1 MVKLKLSVLQLPIH
15 LESLNTIV
23 YNNNV
28 PAAQRAL
35 DNNVV
40 TALTECYATNAEHEG
55 NLDILCENMPNK
67 FVWNKGSKN
76 GLFGETNRK
85 FRSKLAG

>member
-1 MVKLKLSVLQLPIH
+1 MVKLKPSVLQLPVH

-23 YNNNV
+23 HNNNV
-28 PAAQRAL
+28 PDAQTAL
-35 DNNVV
+35 DNNAAAAI
-40 TALTECYATNAEHEG
+40 TQYCATNAEHEE
-55 NLDILCENMPNK
+55 NLDILRENVPNK
-67 FVWNKGSKN
+67 FTWNRGSKN